1 MQITKNHI
9 ISILVSLI
17 YPLGVIVGN
26 VIGYL
31 LTKIMHFMY
40 SFMAINLF
48 EYMAKWG
55 PNLVGGIV
63 GGIVAGLFVIKLYK
77 NIHFFSAM
85 ILPLIWTIIL
95 TGGVLLSL
103 IILDQDMTKKIIII
117 IGNILSFCFYM
128 ITVKDYY
135 KLRA

>member
-1 MQITKNHI
+1 
-9 ISILVSLI
+9 
-17 YPLGVIVGN
+17 
-26 VIGYL
+26 
-31 LTKIMHFMY
+31 
-40 SFMAINLF
+40 
-48 EYMAKWG
+48 MAKWG

-103 IILDQDMTKKIIII
+103 IILDQDMTKKMIII

-128 ITVKDYY
+128 ITVKDHY

>member
-26 VIGYL
+26 LIGYL

-40 SFMAINLF
+40 SFMTISLF
-48 EYMAKWG
+48 EFIAKWG

-85 ILPLIWTIIL
+85 ILPLILTIIL

-128 ITVKDYY
+128 ITVKDHY

>member
-63 GGIVAGLFVIKLYK
+63 AGLFVIKLYK

-95 TGGVLLSL
+95 TGCLFL
-103 IILDQDMTKKIIII
+103 KIKT
-117 IGNILSFCFYM
+117 L
-128 ITVKDYY
+128 
-135 KLRA
+135 